1 MVYGQFTDE
10 NKYEKL
16 TIQHNIQHMKPR
28 ITANE
33 KENPIIVGLDIGT
46 TKICVTV
53 GRRSGTNKIELLGVG
68 KAESAG
74 VNRGVVAN
82 IQKTVGSIREAVAI
96 AEGQSNVDIKVVNV
110 GIAGQHIKSI
120 QHRGILT
127 KNDDDEIG
135 RLDVERLIS
144 DMYKLVLPPGEEI
157 IHVLPQE
164 FTIDNE
170 PGIKEPIG
178 MAGRRMEANF
188 HIISGRVTDIKNIKK
203 CVDNSDLEVSSLVLE
218 PLASS
223 EAVLDEEEKMAGV
236 VLVDIGGGT
245 TDVAIFHEGIIRH
258 TAVIPLGGN
267 IVTEDIRQGC
277 AVLRNQAEQLKV
289 RYGSALADE
298 NKDNEV
304 ICVPGIRGRDSK
316 EISVKNLAFIIQARM
331 EEIIEHVY
339 YEIKSSGY
347 EDKLIAGIVITG
359 GGAQLK
365 HLVQLVEYITGIDC
379 RIGYPNEYLAKTDM
393 LNKQSFDEM
402 KSPMYATSIG
412 LLIKGIQTVE
422 EDEAT
427 QQEVVYKSPDRSKV
441 KEITQTANKK
451 ESWFTKIISD
461 FIKDD
466 SGIDDDS
473 FIGKK

>member
-1 MVYGQFTDE
+1 
-10 NKYEKL
+10 
-16 TIQHNIQHMKPR
+16 MKPR
-28 ITANE
+28 MTENE

-68 KAESAG
+68 KAESVG
-74 VNRGVVAN
+74 VHRGMVAN
-82 IQKTVGSIREAVAI
+82 IQKTVSSIREAVSG

-120 QHRGILT
+120 QHRGMLT
-127 KNDDDEIG
+127 KGDDDEIIHG
-135 RLDVERLIS
+135 DIEKLIS

-170 PGIKEPIG
+170 PGIKEPVG
-178 MAGRRMEANF
+178 MAGRRIEANF
-188 HIISGRVTDIKNIKK
+188 HIISGRVTDIRNIKR

-223 EAVLDEEEKMAGV
+223 EAVLDEEEKTAGV

-304 ICVPGIRGRDSK
+304 ICVPGIRGRDAK
-316 EISVKNLAFIIQARM
+316 EVSVKNLAFIIQARM

-365 HLVQLVEYITGIDC
+365 HLRQLVEYITGIEC
-379 RIGYPNEYLAKTDM
+379 RIGYPNEYLAKTDL
-393 LNKQSFDEM
+393 LNKQTFEEM
-402 KSPMYATSIG
+402 QSPMYATSVG
-412 LLIKGIQTVE
+412 LLIKGIQDYE
-422 EDEAT
+422 EDEKL
-427 QQEVVYKSPDRSKV
+427 QEEKTSKKSRKETVKDIAEKQSKR
-441 KEITQTANKK
+441 EG
-451 ESWFTKIISD
+451 WFTKIISE
-461 FIKDD
+461 FIKDE
-466 SGIDDDS
+466 GQYDDDT